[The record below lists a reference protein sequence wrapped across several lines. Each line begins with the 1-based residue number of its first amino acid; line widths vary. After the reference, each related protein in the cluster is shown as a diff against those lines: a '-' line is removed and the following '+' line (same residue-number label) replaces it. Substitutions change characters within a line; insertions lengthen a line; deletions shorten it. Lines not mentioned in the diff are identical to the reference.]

1 MSLIGSLLG
10 YVATA
15 FLLLLVAR
23 MVLDWV
29 GVLAGSPSWT
39 GRARTI
45 THTLTEPV
53 IAPVRRRLRPIRT
66 GGVSIDIAFTVVF
79 VVVLILRTV
88 AFSL

>member
-10 YVATA
+10 YVFTA

-29 GVLAGSPSWT
+29 GVLAGTPRWT
-39 GRARTI
+39 GGARRL

-53 IAPVRRRLRPIRT
+53 VAPVRRRLRPIRT
-66 GGVSIDIAFTVVF
+66 SGVSIDVAFTVVF
-79 VVVLILRTV
+79 VVVLILRTI